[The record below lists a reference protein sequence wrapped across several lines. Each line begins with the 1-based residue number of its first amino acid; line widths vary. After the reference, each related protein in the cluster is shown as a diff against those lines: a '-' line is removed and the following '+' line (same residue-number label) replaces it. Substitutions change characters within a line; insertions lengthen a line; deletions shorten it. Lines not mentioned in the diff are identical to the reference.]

1 MSGHGACDKNDKKMF
16 FTTDAE
22 KNTKKQ
28 INDFSSFP
36 DEKILLLVQKKAE
49 LFEILVDRYQDAFIR
64 KALRIT
70 GKQEDAEDVVQ
81 ETFVKIF
88 IYADK
93 FRVQEGASFKSW
105 GYKILI
111 NTCFTQY
118 KKLKLNRERFLQLDP
133 ELEGILPD
141 KNSAFE
147 KYTLSEYILSV
158 TSKMPDALGKV
169 LEDYFIKGIP
179 QKELAEQENVSVSA
193 IKTRVHR
200 AKKAFKKI
208 SNSFVS

>member
-1 MSGHGACDKNDKKMF
+1 MGLMF
-16 FTTDAE
+16 LTTDNE
-22 KNTKKQ
+22 KKIDNTA
-28 INDFSSFP
+28 SLS
-36 DEKILLLVQKKAE
+36 DEKILTLAQKQPE
-49 LFEILVDRYQDAFIR
+49 FFEVLVDRYQEMFIR
-64 KALRIT
+64 KALRIA

-88 IYADK
+88 VHADK
-93 FRVQEGASFKSW
+93 FKVQEGASFKSW
-105 GYKILI
+105 GYKILV

-147 KYTLSEYILSV
+147 KYTLSEYILSI
-158 TSKMPDALGKV
+158 TSKMPDSLGKV

-179 QKELAEQENVSVSA
+179 QKELAEQENVSISA

-208 SNSFVS
+208 DLLHRQV

>member
-1 MSGHGACDKNDKKMF
+1 MFLTTNPNKEKK
-16 FTTDAE
+16 
-22 KNTKKQ
+22 
-28 INDFSSFP
+28 INDSASLP
-36 DEKILLLVQKKAE
+36 DEEILALARKQPK
-49 LFEILVDRYQDAFIR
+49 LFEILVERYQEMFIR

-88 IYADK
+88 IHADK
-93 FRVQEGASFKSW
+93 FKTQEGASFKSW
-105 GYKILI
+105 GYRILV
-111 NTCFTQY
+111 NTCFTYY
-118 KKLKLNRERFLQLDP
+118 KKLKLNKERFLQLDP

-141 KNSAFE
+141 KDSAFE

-158 TSKMPDALGKV
+158 TSKMPDSLGKV
-169 LEDYFIKGIP
+169 LEDYFIKGIS
-179 QKELAEQENVSVSA
+179 QKELANQENVSISA

>member
-1 MSGHGACDKNDKKMF
+1 MF
-16 FTTDAE
+16 LNIDNE
-22 KNTKKQ
+22 KGNK
-28 INDFSSFP
+28 
-36 DEKILLLVQKKAE
+36 DEPSLLDEEILVLAQKKPE
-49 LFEILVDRYQDAFIR
+49 LFEELVDRYQDMFIR

-70 GKQEDAEDVVQ
+70 NKQEDAEDVVQ

-88 IYADK
+88 VHADK
-93 FRVQEGASFKSW
+93 FKVQEGASFKSW

-111 NTCFTQY
+111 NTCFTHY

-133 ELEGILPD
+133 ELEVILPD

-158 TSKMPDALGKV
+158 TSKMPDSLGKV

-179 QKELAEQENVSVSA
+179 QKELAEQENVSISA

-200 AKKAFKKI
+200 AKKLFKKI
-208 SNSFVS
+208 SNSFIL

>member
-1 MSGHGACDKNDKKMF
+1 MF
-16 FTTDAE
+16 LITDNKE
-22 KNTKKQ
+22 DTED
-28 INDFSSFP
+28 ISLLP
-36 DEKILLLVQKKAE
+36 DEKVLVLVQKKSKY
-49 LFEILVDRYQDAFIR
+49 FEVLVDRYQDAFMRKAMRIIR
-64 KALRIT
+64 K
-70 GKQEDAEDVVQ
+70 KEDAEDIVQ

-93 FRVQEGASFKSW
+93 FKVQEGASFKSW

-111 NTCFTQY
+111 NTCFTHC

-141 KNSAFE
+141 KNNVFE
-147 KYTLSEYILSV
+147 KYTLSEYILSI
-158 TSKMPDALGKV
+158 TSKMPAALGKV
-169 LEDYFIKGIP
+169 LDDYFIKGIP
-179 QKELAEQENVSVSA
+179 QKELAEQENVSISA

-208 SNSFVS
+208 VLLQN

>member
-1 MSGHGACDKNDKKMF
+1 MF
-16 FTTDAE
+16 LTTENE
-22 KNTKKQ
+22 KENKDHT
-28 INDFSSFP
+28 SLS
-36 DEKILLLVQKKAE
+36 DEKILVLSQKKPEIFEE
-49 LFEILVDRYQDAFIR
+49 LVNRYQDMFVR

-88 IYADK
+88 VHADK
-93 FRVQEGASFKSW
+93 FKVQEGASFKSW
-105 GYKILI
+105 GYKILV

-133 ELEGILPD
+133 ELEVILPD

-158 TSKMPDALGKV
+158 TSKMPDSLGKV

-179 QKELAEQENVSVSA
+179 QKELAKQENISISA

-200 AKKAFKKI
+200 AKKVFKKI
-208 SNSFVS
+208 DLLHKQV

>member
-1 MSGHGACDKNDKKMF
+1 MFLTIKSKEKKNEGD
-16 FTTDAE
+16 
-22 KNTKKQ
+22 
-28 INDFSSFP
+28 SSLPDLP
-36 DEKILLLVQKKAE
+36 DEKILILAQKRSE
-49 LFEILVDRYQDAFIR
+49 VFEILVDRYQDAFIR

-70 GKQEDAEDVVQ
+70 GKKEDAEDVVQ

-88 IYADK
+88 IHADK
-93 FRVQEGASFKSW
+93 FKVQEGASFKSW
-105 GYKILI
+105 GYKILV

-179 QKELAEQENVSVSA
+179 QKELAEQENVSISA

-200 AKKAFKKI
+200 AKKVFKKI

>member
-1 MSGHGACDKNDKKMF
+1 MFLLTDKEEPID
-16 FTTDAE
+16 
-22 KNTKKQ
+22 
-28 INDFSSFP
+28 DFLSLP
-36 DEKILLLVQKKAE
+36 DEKILFWAHKKPQV
-49 LFEILVDRYQDAFIR
+49 FEILVDRYQKAFIR
-64 KALRIT
+64 KAFHILR
-70 GKQEDAEDVVQ
+70 KKEDAEDVVQ

-88 IYADK
+88 IHADK
-93 FRVQEGASFKSW
+93 FKVQEGASFKSW

-111 NTCFTQY
+111 NTCFTHS
-118 KKLKLNRERFLQLDP
+118 KKLKLKRERFLQLDP

-141 KNSAFE
+141 KNSVYD

-179 QKELAEQENVSVSA
+179 QKELAEQENVSISA

-208 SNSFVS
+208 DLLHKQG